1 MIKKVFTLI
10 IISIF
15 FNANLTKA
23 QLKTGAENI
32 IDNLSLLENK
42 KVAVVANNT
51 SMINKTHLIDSL
63 ISLKINIV
71 KIFSPEHGFKGNF
84 SAGAKVE
91 GEKFNDNKIP
101 LISLYG
107 NNRKPTKKQLKG
119 VDLVVFDIQ
128 DVGVRF
134 YTYISTMTYVME
146 ACAENNIPIIVLDR
160 PNPNGFYVDGPV
172 LEKKYSSFI
181 GLHSVP
187 VVYGMTIGEY
197 ALMVNEERWMK
208 NEIKCNL
215 KIVKLSNYNRNKIYN
230 LSVHPSPN
238 LQTTEAILLYPSL
251 CFFEGTNVS
260 IGRGTE
266 HPFEII
272 GSPEFSKGSYS
283 FIPKSIKGV
292 ADNPKYL
299 GKKCNGYYL
308 KEFANNYLRSYY
320 HLYLFW
326 LKGFYDD
333 SKNKS
338 EFFTSYFDKLAGS
351 DKLRKQIIAGK
362 TIEEIQ
368 KSWEEDLLEFLK
380 IREKY
385 LLYPDISIE
394 GKLLRAK

>member
-1 MIKKVFTLI
+1 MTQIIKKT
-10 IISIF
+10 
-15 FNANLTKA
+15 
-23 QLKTGAENI
+23 
-32 IDNLSLLENK
+32 NK
-42 KVAVVANNT
+42 KGIEYSVRADRRRYFFPNEWIKFINSIKNKKHRFFFITCLHTGGRIMEVLNLRYKDINVERGTITFEVVKQRKANKFASGKSRGFFVA
-51 SMINKTHLIDSL
+51 SE
-63 ISLKINIV
+63 
-71 KIFSPEHGFKGNF
+71 FFKEYKSF
-84 SAGAKVE
+84 
-91 GEKFNDNKIP
+91 
-101 LISLYG
+101 
-107 NNRKPTKKQLKG
+107 
-119 VDLVVFDIQ
+119 
-128 DVGVRF
+128 VG
-134 YTYISTMTYVME
+134 MH
-146 ACAENNIPIIVLDR
+146 P
-160 PNPNGFYVDGPV
+160 
-172 LEKKYSSFI
+172 
-181 GLHSVP
+181 VP
-187 VVYGMTIGEY
+187 VVHGMTIGEY